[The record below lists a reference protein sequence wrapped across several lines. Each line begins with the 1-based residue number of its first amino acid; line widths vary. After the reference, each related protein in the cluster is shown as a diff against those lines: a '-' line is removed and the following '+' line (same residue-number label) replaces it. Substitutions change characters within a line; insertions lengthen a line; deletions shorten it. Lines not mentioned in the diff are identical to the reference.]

1 MAKPAERALAERL
14 YVLEGWSSAEIIQ
27 HVDVDKNTFY
37 AWRAEGD
44 WDAKRKRAMLSRYSM
59 AEKVLDLTNTVIES
73 LTSQPGPVDP
83 QQVYALKALSDTSA
97 RFLGKSD
104 PLADALAVL
113 PDFARFA
120 AEQPE
125 ASDEFRALLLEMGER
140 YISKLRN

>member
-1 MAKPAERALAERL
+1 MAKIAERALAERL

-27 HVDVDKNTFY
+27 HVGVDKNTFY

-44 WDAKRKRAMLSRYSM
+44 WDAKRKRAMLNRYSM
-59 AEKVLDLTNTVIES
+59 AENVLALTNQVIES
-73 LTSQPGPVDP
+73 LTSSPGPVDP

-120 AEQPE
+120 AEQPDV
-125 ASDEFRALLLEMGER
+125 DESFKGMLLELSER
-140 YISKLRN
+140 YIAKMRN